1 MGGGG
6 KVVAEEFGNNI
17 NNALTLEKVDAERE
31 RERERE
37 RKREREKAKKS
48 QKERERNSNIL
59 YYNL

>member
-31 RERERE
+31 REKE